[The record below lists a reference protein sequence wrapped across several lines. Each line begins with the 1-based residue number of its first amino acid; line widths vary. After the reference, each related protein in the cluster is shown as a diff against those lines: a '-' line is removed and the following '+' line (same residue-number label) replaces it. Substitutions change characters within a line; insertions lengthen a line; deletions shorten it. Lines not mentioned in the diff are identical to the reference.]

1 MSNAY
6 YGKYFSLEV
15 VLTLLIRNV
24 FSPDSSFLET
34 HKKKKNEKQFS
45 RLGCFTSCKNLCITS
60 TIRLGIRQ
68 QEQFHYNYKMTV
80 VLHKNCL

>member
-34 HKKKKNEKQFS
+34 HKKKKM
-45 RLGCFTSCKNLCITS
+45 KNNFQDWVVSPPVKICAL
-60 TIRLGIRQ
+60 LRQ
-68 QEQFHYNYKMTV
+68 
-80 VLHKNCL
+80 